1 MNTSEILAA
10 LSVRWA
16 AVEVA
21 APRAVTGTTVVTGLG
36 FQPTAVLDFVSFDR
50 DGFSLRCW
58 VKRDG

>member
-1 MNTSEILAA
+1 M
-10 LSVRWA
+10 
-16 AVEVA
+16 EVA
-21 APRAVTGTTVVTGLG
+21 APRALTGTTVVTGLG